1 MLSTERGDNAAMKLF
16 WSTAVR
22 FLKFVV
28 YSARHSSSAYICHP
42 LTERYN
48 HL

>member
-16 WSTAVR
+16 SSTAVR

-28 YSARHSSSAYICHP
+28 YSARHSLSAHVSHT
-42 LTERYN
+42 LTERYY

>member
-16 WSTAVR
+16 SSMAVR

-28 YSARHSSSAYICHP
+28 YSARHSLSAHVSHL
-42 LTERYN
+42 LTERYY

>member
-1 MLSTERGDNAAMKLF
+1 MLSTKRGDNAAMKLF

-28 YSARHSSSAYICHP
+28 YSARHLSSAHICHP

>member
-1 MLSTERGDNAAMKLF
+1 MLSTEGGDNATMKLF
-16 WSTAVR
+16 SSTAVR

-28 YSARHSSSAYICHP
+28 YSARHSLSAHVSHL
-42 LTERYN
+42 LTERYY